1 MRSIGYQLKGKQ
13 ILKPMRSC
21 NLVFQQARTRAMLA
35 ALGIP
40 LWGVRQEL
48 PLSVPVISLWGKQE
62 SEYDFDND
70 ISNQISP
77 LQQKVEN
84 VEKSS
89 NKTEINRL
97 VERSIS
103 QPLDVSIPI
112 ESKSPIKPRAELH
125 SVEKL
130 TRLPF
135 AQTIATNEAIHVEQV
150 IRFSLEARVIGGW
163 VVLVSVQALNHPDRN
178 ALWKNIS
185 QALIFRQDSQEVCRF
200 DWPLAEGAR
209 WQQNTGAQ
217 AALMGFLTR
226 FGSERRMGLMGEL
239 PDSIVPDRVERLPSL
254 DELLRDPLKKR
265 SLWRLLIG
273 NIR

>member
-1 MRSIGYQLKGKQ
+1 
-13 ILKPMRSC
+13 MRSC
-21 NLVFQQARTRAMLA
+21 NLVFQQARTRATLA

-40 LWGVRQEL
+40 LWGVRKEL
-48 PLSVPVISLWGKQE
+48 PLSVPVISIWGKNE
-62 SEYDFDND
+62 DGND
-70 ISNQISP
+70 PVHYISNEISS
-77 LQQKVEN
+77 LQQQVEI
-84 VEKSS
+84 VATSF
-89 NKTEINRL
+89 NKTEIKQL

-103 QPLDVSIPI
+103 QLREVNISI

-125 SVEKL
+125 SVEKS

-150 IRFSLEARVIGGW
+150 IRFSLEARVVGEW
-163 VVLVSVQALNHPDRN
+163 VVLVSVQALNHHDRN

-209 WQQNTGAQ
+209 WQQNAGAQ

-239 PDSIVPDRVERLPSL
+239 PDAIIPDRLERLPSL
-254 DELLRDPLKKR
+254 DELLSEPLKKR
-265 SLWRLLIG
+265 SLWRLLTG

>member
-1 MRSIGYQLKGKQ
+1 
-13 ILKPMRSC
+13 MRSC
-21 NLVFQQARTRAMLA
+21 NLVFQQARTRATLA

-40 LWGVRQEL
+40 LWGAREEL
-48 PLSVPVISLWGKQE
+48 PQTVPVISIWGKHE
-62 SEYDFDND
+62 DDLDNH
-70 ISNQISP
+70 ILNQILP
-77 LQQKVEN
+77 LQQKVD
-84 VEKSS
+84 VETTL
-89 NKTEINRL
+89 NKIEIKHL

-112 ESKSPIKPRAELH
+112 ESKSPIKPRAELQ
-125 SVEKL
+125 SVEKS

-209 WQQNTGAQ
+209 WQQNAGAQ
-217 AALMGFLTR
+217 TALMGFLTR

-239 PDSIVPDRVERLPSL
+239 PDAIIPDRLERLPSL
-254 DELLRDPLKKR
+254 DELLSEPLKKR
-265 SLWRLLIG
+265 SLWRLFIG

>member
-1 MRSIGYQLKGKQ
+1 M
-13 ILKPMRSC
+13 
-21 NLVFQQARTRAMLA
+21 VFQQARTRATLA

-40 LWGVRQEL
+40 LWGVREEL
-48 PLSVPVISLWGKQE
+48 PLSVPVMSIWGKHE
-62 SEYDFDND
+62 NDLDNH
-70 ISNQISP
+70 ISNQILP
-77 LQQKVEN
+77 LQQKVEI
-84 VEKSS
+84 VATSL
-89 NKTEINRL
+89 NKTEIKHL

-103 QPLDVSIPI
+103 PPLDFSIPI
-112 ESKSPIKPRAELH
+112 EAKSQIKPRAELQ
-125 SVEKL
+125 SVEKS

-150 IRFSLEARVIGGW
+150 IRFSLEARVIGEW

-209 WQQNTGAQ
+209 WQQNAGAQ
-217 AALMGFLTR
+217 TALMGFLTR

-239 PDSIVPDRVERLPSL
+239 PDAIIPDRLERLPSL
-254 DELLRDPLKKR
+254 DELLNEPLKKR

>member
-1 MRSIGYQLKGKQ
+1 
-13 ILKPMRSC
+13 
-21 NLVFQQARTRAMLA
+21 
-35 ALGIP
+35 
-40 LWGVRQEL
+40 
-48 PLSVPVISLWGKQE
+48 VISIWGKQE
-62 SEYDFDND
+62 HENDFDHH
-70 ISNQISP
+70 ISKKILP
-77 LQQKVEN
+77 VQQKVEILTASVN
-84 VEKSS
+84 HSATKP
-89 NKTEINRL
+89 L

-103 QPLDVSIPI
+103 QPFDIIIPI
-112 ESKSPIKPRAELH
+112 ESKSPIKPKAELQ
-125 SVEKL
+125 SVEKS

-150 IRFSLEARVIGGW
+150 IRFSLEARVIGEW

-178 ALWKNIS
+178 ALWKSIS

-209 WQQNTGAQ
+209 WQQNAGAQ

-239 PDSIVPDRVERLPSL
+239 PDAIIPDRLERLPSL
-254 DELLRDPLKKR
+254 DELLSEPLKKR
-265 SLWRLLIG
+265 SLWRLLTG